1 MKILLTG
8 NAGFIGFHTCK
19 ALLSRGDEVI
29 GLDSVNDYYDTS
41 LKRSRLKNIQEFSEQ
56 LDNRSSY
63 YFFEKNLCDQDDLDE
78 IFKENQ
84 IDSVI
89 HLAAQAGVRHSLTHP
104 HDYIEN
110 NIKAFTNIL
119 EACRHFSI
127 SHLTYASTSSVYG
140 ANTKLPFSE
149 DDEVNHPVQL
159 YAATKRSNE
168 LMAHSYSHLFNLPT
182 TGLRFFTVYGPWGRP
197 DMALFK
203 FTKNIIEEKPISIF
217 NNGEHLR
224 DFTYVTDI
232 AEGVIRANDI
242 VPIPDLKKVN
252 SLNAGKSYAP
262 FNILNIGGSNPIE
275 LLDFIALIE
284 KILGKKAKKEFL
296 PLQAGDIESTRSD
309 VRKLDNLIG
318 FVPSTPIEEGI
329 SNFIDWYKDYYKIDV

>member
-19 ALLSRGDEVI
+19 ALLSRGDEVL
-29 GLDSVNDYYDTS
+29 GLDSINNYYDTN
-41 LKRSRLKNIQEFSEQ
+41 LKRSRLINIQNFADQ
-56 LDNRSSY
+56 LDNGGSY
-63 YFFEKNLCDQDDLDE
+63 KFFEQNLCNQQKLDKV
-78 IFKENQ
+78 FKKNQ

-110 NIKAFTNIL
+110 NIKAFTNVL

-127 SHLTYASTSSVYG
+127 NHLTYASTSSVYG

-149 DDEVNHPVQL
+149 DDDVNHPVQL
-159 YAATKRSNE
+159 YAATKRSTE

-203 FTKNIIEEKPISIF
+203 FTKNIIEDKPISIF
-217 NNGEHLR
+217 NNGKHLR
-224 DFTYVTDI
+224 DFTYVSDI
-232 AEGVIRANDI
+232 AEGIIRANDI
-242 VPIPDLKKVN
+242 IPEPVSINVN
-252 SLNAGKSYAP
+252 NLNAGKSYAP
-262 FNILNIGGSNPIE
+262 FNILNIGGSNPVK

-284 KILGKKAKKEFL
+284 EKLGKEAKKEFL

-309 VRKLDNLIG
+309 VKKLDDLIG
-318 FVPSTPIEEGI
+318 FVPSTPIEEGV

>member
-56 LDNRSSY
+56 LENRSSY
-63 YFFEKNLCDQDDLDE
+63 RFFEKNLCDQDDLDE

-84 IDSVI
+84 IDAVI
-89 HLAAQAGVRHSLTHP
+89 HLAAQAGVRHSLTNP

-149 DDEVNHPVQL
+149 DDEVNHPLQL

-242 VPIPDLKKVN
+242 IPVADLKKAN
-252 SLNAGKSYAP
+252 SLNAGNSYAP

-284 KILGKKAKKEFL
+284 RKLGKKAKKEFL

-329 SNFIDWYKDYYKIDV
+329 SNFIDWYKDYYKINV

>member
-19 ALLSRGDEVI
+19 ALLSRGDEVL
-29 GLDSVNDYYDTS
+29 GLDSINNYYDTN
-41 LKRSRLKNIQEFSEQ
+41 LKRSRLINIQNFADQ
-56 LDNRSSY
+56 LDNGGSY
-63 YFFEKNLCDQDDLDE
+63 KFFEQNLCNQQKLDKV
-78 IFKENQ
+78 FKKNQ

-110 NIKAFTNIL
+110 NIKAFTNVL

-127 SHLTYASTSSVYG
+127 NHLTYASTSSVYG

-203 FTKNIIEEKPISIF
+203 FTKNIIEDKPISIF
-217 NNGEHLR
+217 NNGKHLR
-224 DFTYVTDI
+224 DFTYVSDI
-232 AEGVIRANDI
+232 AEGIIRANDI
-242 VPIPDLKKVN
+242 IPEPVSINVN
-252 SLNAGKSYAP
+252 NLNAGKSYAP
-262 FNILNIGGSNPIE
+262 FNILNIGGSNPVK

-284 KILGKKAKKEFL
+284 EKLGKEAKKEFL

-309 VRKLDNLIG
+309 VKKLDDLIG
-318 FVPSTPIEEGI
+318 FVPSTPIEEGV

>member
-1 MKILLTG
+1 MNKFSSIRKDWSLIETLIEEDRRILD
-8 NAGFIGFHTCK
+8 IGC
-19 ALLSRGDEVI
+19 GDAK
-29 GLDSVNDYYDTS
+29 LM
-41 LKRSRLKNIQEFSEQ
+41 RQ
-56 LDNRSSY
+56 L
-63 YFFEKNLCDQDDLDE
+63 
-78 IFKENQ
+78 
-84 IDSVI
+84 
-89 HLAAQAGVRHSLTHP
+89 
-104 HDYIEN
+104 EN
-110 NIKAFTNIL
+110 NIKAFTNVL

-127 SHLTYASTSSVYG
+127 NHLTYASTSSVYG

-203 FTKNIIEEKPISIF
+203 FTKNIIEDKPISIF
-217 NNGEHLR
+217 NNGKHLR
-224 DFTYVTDI
+224 DFTYVSDI
-232 AEGVIRANDI
+232 AEGIIRANDI
-242 VPIPDLKKVN
+242 IPEPVSINVN
-252 SLNAGKSYAP
+252 NLNAGKSYAP
-262 FNILNIGGSNPIE
+262 FNILNIGGSNPVK

-284 KILGKKAKKEFL
+284 EKLGKEAKKEFL

-309 VRKLDNLIG
+309 VKKLDDLIG
-318 FVPSTPIEEGI
+318 FVPSTPIEEGV

>member
-19 ALLSRGDEVI
+19 ALLSRGDEVL
-29 GLDSVNDYYDTS
+29 GLDSINNYYDTN
-41 LKRSRLKNIQEFSEQ
+41 LKRSRLINIQNFADQ
-56 LDNRSSY
+56 LDNGGSY
-63 YFFEKNLCDQDDLDE
+63 KFFEQNLCNQQKLDKV
-78 IFKENQ
+78 FKKNQ

-110 NIKAFTNIL
+110 NIKAFTNVL

-127 SHLTYASTSSVYG
+127 NHLTYASTSSVYG

-203 FTKNIIEEKPISIF
+203 FTKNIIEDKPISIF
-217 NNGEHLR
+217 NNGKHLR
-224 DFTYVTDI
+224 DFTYVSDI

-242 VPIPDLKKVN
+242 IPEPVSINVN
-252 SLNAGKSYAP
+252 NLNAGKSYAP
-262 FNILNIGGSNPIE
+262 FNILNIGGSNPVK

-284 KILGKKAKKEFL
+284 EKLGKEAKKEFL

-309 VRKLDNLIG
+309 VKKLDDLIG
-318 FVPSTPIEEGI
+318 FVPSTPIEEGV